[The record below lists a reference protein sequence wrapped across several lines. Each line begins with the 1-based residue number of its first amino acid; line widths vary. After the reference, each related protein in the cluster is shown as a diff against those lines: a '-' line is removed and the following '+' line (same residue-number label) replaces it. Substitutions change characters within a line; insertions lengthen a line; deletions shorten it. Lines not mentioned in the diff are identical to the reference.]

1 MMNSFEI
8 KLRKN
13 KLVNE
18 FVVRLYFQVILEV
31 V

>member
-1 MMNSFEI
+1 MVNSFEI